1 MEWPGVVGVW
11 FRVVDIRDWV
21 HRVEGFF
28 CEDICFFSPAIPWLS
43 LSPACVVEFWKRPQ
57 RLALKLPPRTG
68 VALQKARLCAMEGEG
83 RSKLRRLE
91 NRVFPDDEDTE
102 SNAGAEEQA
111 AVQRE
116 IHALKLEIKILK
128 KKLAQEREESDT
140 LRTKLA
146 EMSSQLDFVRKCVAE
161 LSRSVASFGAMLIL
175 NGPDICQLRE

>member
-1 MEWPGVVGVW
+1 
-11 FRVVDIRDWV
+11 
-21 HRVEGFF
+21 
-28 CEDICFFSPAIPWLS
+28 
-43 LSPACVVEFWKRPQ
+43 
-57 RLALKLPPRTG
+57 
-68 VALQKARLCAMEGEG
+68 MEGEG

-128 KKLAQEREESDT
+128 KKLAQEREESDA

-175 NGPDICQLRE
+175 NGPDICQLSE